1 MNRIRRPWTLARQH
15 TDGVQMNTLDD
26 YGNKDPMVDEE
37 KSRPR
42 EPEQEVDI
50 QHGHLQ
56 EIEVDLDHVIEDR
69 EIKDIDG
76 DTSPYPEV
84 VSTDMRRCA
93 SISLSREAHVGHSVQ
108 SYPRQTTR
116 ICQ

>member
-1 MNRIRRPWTLARQH
+1 
-15 TDGVQMNTLDD
+15 MNTLDD

-84 VSTDMRRCA
+84 VSTDMRRRA
-93 SISLSREAHVGHSVQ
+93 SISLSREAHVGHSGQ